1 VAANIRVLKDR
12 AVELMGKRRFDKAA
26 QAYAQLC
33 ELDPKDAALKHRLGD
48 ALRAAGKP
56 QEAVTAYRHAADRY
70 GADGMLLKAIAVC
83 KVILEIDPKH
93 TQTQERLA
101 ALHAKRASD
110 AAAKAAPVV
119 PDASEAPLTES
130 SFEELPNLAVE
141 ESAPESEES
150 IEVVLPEDEQPDEE
164 LIIVRDE
171 AQDEQIDE
179 APDEEVEEEAPVSPT
194 PAAAEMRQDRPAAPL
209 LVSTPLF
216 EALEPDAFVA
226 LLQGCIRRPFKDGDV
241 LIRQGDMAGSF
252 FVLAEGRVRVVREVE
267 DPAANREVEL
277 ATLSEGA
284 FFGELALLT
293 SGPRFASVI
302 GAGEGEAL
310 EFPSPMLEEL
320 QRAHPPVAEVLNRFA
335 QARMLQNALATSP
348 LFRPF
353 DWENR
358 KLLINRF
365 LQRDV
370 PSGEVILQE
379 GKGGDGLYVILQG
392 RMRVTHGDATLAVL
406 HEGDV
411 FGEISLLN
419 RGSATATVTA
429 EGPAKLLRLPRE
441 AFLELI
447 STHPQALEV
456 ISEIA
461 EQRQQTNEALLSG
474 AIAYDVEG
482 LMLV

>member
-1 VAANIRVLKDR
+1 VAANIRALKDR

-33 ELDPKDAALKHRLGD
+33 ELDPKDAVLKHRLGD

-56 QEAVTAYRHAADRY
+56 QAAVTAYRHAADGY
-70 GADGMLLKAIAVC
+70 GGDGMLLKAIAVC

-110 AAAKAAPVV
+110 AAAKAV
-119 PDASEAPLTES
+119 PTPPDSSDVPLMES
-130 SFEELPNLAVE
+130 SFEDLPDLAAEDVQ
-141 ESAPESEES
+141 PESEES
-150 IEVVLPEDEQPDEE
+150 IEIVLPEDEQPDEE
-164 LIIVRDE
+164 LILAREGDE
-171 AQDEQIDE
+171 EE
-179 APDEEVEEEAPVSPT
+179 PPAPPVPEVEEPEGRPV
-194 PAAAEMRQDRPAAPL
+194 APL

-216 EALEPDAFVA
+216 EALEPAAFVG
-226 LLQGCIRRPFKDGDV
+226 LLQGCLRRPFKDGDV
-241 LIRQGDMAGSF
+241 LIRQGDMAASF
-252 FVLAEGRVRVVREVE
+252 FVLAEGRVRVVRRVE
-267 DPAANREVEL
+267 DPSANRDVEL

-293 SGPRFASVI
+293 AGPRFASVV
-302 GAGEGEAL
+302 GVGEGEAL
-310 EFPSPMLEEL
+310 EFPSPMLEDL
-320 QRAHPPVAEVLNRFA
+320 QRAHPPVAEVLRRFA

-358 KLLINRF
+358 KLLIERF

-379 GKGGDGLYVILQG
+379 GKSGDGLYVILQG
-392 RMRVTHGDATLAVL
+392 RMRVTHVEATLAML

-411 FGEISLLN
+411 FGEISLLT

>member
-1 VAANIRVLKDR
+1 VAANIRALKDR

-33 ELDPKDAALKHRLGD
+33 ELDPKDAVLKHRLGD

-56 QEAVTAYRHAADRY
+56 QAAVTAYRHAADGY
-70 GADGMLLKAIAVC
+70 GADGLLLKAIAVC

-101 ALHAKRASD
+101 AFHAKRAS
-110 AAAKAAPVV
+110 AAAKVPPMV
-119 PDASEAPLTES
+119 PDSTGVPLTES
-130 SFEELPNLAVE
+130 SFEELPDLVLE
-141 ESAPESEES
+141 EAAPESEES
-150 IEVVLPEDEQPDEE
+150 IEVVLPDEEQPDEE
-164 LIIVRDE
+164 LIVVR
-171 AQDEQIDE
+171 EQAD
-179 APDEEVEEEAPVSPT
+179 EEEAPASLPQAQEVHEP
-194 PAAAEMRQDRPAAPL
+194 EDRPVAPL

-216 EALEPDAFVA
+216 EALEPAAFVG
-226 LLQGCIRRPFKDGDV
+226 LLQGCLRRPFKDGDV
-241 LIRQGDMAGSF
+241 LIRQGDMADSF
-252 FVLAEGRVRVVREVE
+252 FVLAEGRVRVVRQVE
-267 DPAANREVEL
+267 DPSANRDVEL

-302 GAGEGEAL
+302 GVGEGEAL
-310 EFPSPMLEEL
+310 EFPSPMLEDL
-320 QRAHPPVAEVLNRFA
+320 QRAHPPVAEVLRRFA
-335 QARMLQNALATSP
+335 QARMLQNVLATSP

-379 GKGGDGLYVILQG
+379 GKGGDGLYVVLQG

-411 FGEISLLN
+411 FGEISLLT